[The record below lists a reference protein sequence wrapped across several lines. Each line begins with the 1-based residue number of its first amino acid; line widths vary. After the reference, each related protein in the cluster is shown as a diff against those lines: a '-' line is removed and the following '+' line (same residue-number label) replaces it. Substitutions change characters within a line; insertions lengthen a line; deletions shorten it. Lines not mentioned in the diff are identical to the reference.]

1 MDAPHVLSE
10 PTEGSADAQ
19 NSPLENEAEGY
30 SGMVEYMVY
39 IPRRENCQIAPVF
52 EWEELGEDELE

>member
-1 MDAPHVLSE
+1 
-10 PTEGSADAQ
+10 
-19 NSPLENEAEGY
+19 
-30 SGMVEYMVY
+30 MVEYMVY